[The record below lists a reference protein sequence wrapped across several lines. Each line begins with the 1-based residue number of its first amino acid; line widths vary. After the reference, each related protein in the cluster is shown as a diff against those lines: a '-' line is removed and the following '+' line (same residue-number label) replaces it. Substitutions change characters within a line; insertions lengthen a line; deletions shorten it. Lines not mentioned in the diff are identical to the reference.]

1 MQQGFAGLADTWR
14 SSLAICASDPNQL
27 WGVISRASGKQHIA
41 AVVRSTQAGRSWQ
54 VVNGMVGAGSNL
66 MTLSD
71 AAGEQGDYN
80 NCIAVSPVAPNT
92 VLIGWQGGVFLS
104 TDGGNKYVGW
114 GTGGHLHSD
123 VHAIYFDPRDPTGK
137 TIFVGSDGG
146 VAQTKDLG
154 TTFTTF
160 WNQFLANLQVSGTPP
175 RNNYGNMTV
184 DLAVACRLG
193 AGLQDNGPVWADA
206 RGPWHQVDTG
216 DGAAGVFV
224 TSGALVTGTASANGA
239 RLFIPSSDGVQG
251 GGTPPMTRADGT
263 VVTAG
268 LPDPVTATVSQPGPP
283 GSGFYA
289 VGALD
294 LPPDANGNKAPDE
307 IYGLRYTKPDGSD
320 ASWQYISTLPP
331 GVVVWSLAAADS
343 GTIYAGTWPAHIYKI
358 DSASGQFTDLTGM
371 PTLTAGQPD
380 PNATIT
386 RIVVLDGGALLAVYN
401 DSAYAGGVAGQ
412 ILHYTPDGTW
422 TRLNGDPIG
431 FPLVPIFGLDIDRW
445 GVLYATTDDR
455 VYVADSIGYNWH
467 DMSGGLPTRAHLGEV
482 RFARYP
488 NGGIALYLATWGRS
502 VWEATWQAATGP
514 VTPGRDP
521 GPALAFN
528 EIVGS
533 LVDGRLYQVG
543 PGGLQ
548 PVGPIDPELQLQLVD
563 SAQAMTARANELA
576 ILLTQT
582 ERDVGKTLN
591 SDRAVAQIRALHNQL
606 QRGLATL
613 ATVSAG
619 PQQWAPAVLA
629 SLIARATGMVTGA
642 ASSLAR
648 QGPGA
653 LPDAVHRSVTELTS
667 AVAAHAKV
675 VAAVEQA
682 AGLTATAR
690 AAVG

>member
-1 MQQGFAGLADTWR
+1 
-14 SSLAICASDPNQL
+14 
-27 WGVISRASGKQHIA
+27 
-41 AVVRSTQAGRSWQ
+41 
-54 VVNGMVGAGSNL
+54 
-66 MTLSD
+66 
-71 AAGEQGDYN
+71 
-80 NCIAVSPVAPNT
+80 
-92 VLIGWQGGVFLS
+92 
-104 TDGGNKYVGW
+104 
-114 GTGGHLHSD
+114 
-123 VHAIYFDPRDPTGK
+123 
-137 TIFVGSDGG
+137 
-146 VAQTKDLG
+146 
-154 TTFTTF
+154 
-160 WNQFLANLQVSGTPP
+160 
-175 RNNYGNMTV
+175 
-184 DLAVACRLG
+184 
-193 AGLQDNGPVWADA
+193 
-206 RGPWHQVDTG
+206 
-216 DGAAGVFV
+216 
-224 TSGALVTGTASANGA
+224 
-239 RLFIPSSDGVQG
+239 
-251 GGTPPMTRADGT
+251 
-263 VVTAG
+263 
-268 LPDPVTATVSQPGPP
+268 
-283 GSGFYA
+283 
-289 VGALD
+289 
-294 LPPDANGNKAPDE
+294 
-307 IYGLRYTKPDGSD
+307 
-320 ASWQYISTLPP
+320 
-331 GVVVWSLAAADS
+331 
-343 GTIYAGTWPAHIYKI
+343 
-358 DSASGQFTDLTGM
+358 
-371 PTLTAGQPD
+371 
-380 PNATIT
+380 
-386 RIVVLDGGALLAVYN
+386 
-401 DSAYAGGVAGQ
+401 
-412 ILHYTPDGTW
+412 
-422 TRLNGDPIG
+422 
-431 FPLVPIFGLDIDRW
+431 
-445 GVLYATTDDR
+445 
-455 VYVADSIGYNWH
+455 
-467 DMSGGLPTRAHLGEV
+467 MSGGLPTRAHLGEV

-642 ASSLAR
+642 ASSLAL